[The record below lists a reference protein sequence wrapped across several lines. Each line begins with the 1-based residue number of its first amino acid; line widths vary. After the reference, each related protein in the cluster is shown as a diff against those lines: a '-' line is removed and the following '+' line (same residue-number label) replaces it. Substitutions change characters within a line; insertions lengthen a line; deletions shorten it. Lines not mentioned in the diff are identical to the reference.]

1 MCFRAEKKRI
11 TPGGRVLR
19 LIGLAVSLLLAGS
32 AAAQPGAQDAVRLQ
46 LSNTSGFQFAGYYAA
61 LDQGYYLEEG
71 LKVSIIER
79 ASDESP
85 ADEVLSGRA
94 EFGVLASEL
103 VRLRLEGK
111 PLVAVAAIFQESPLC
126 FVTLADSLISS
137 PADLIGKRVQLDDG
151 DIELRALL
159 RSAGVPITDLIVSP
173 RSRNIEDLV
182 ERRTDAIAGYVSSE
196 PNILRLRGAPVSV
209 IRPTNYGVDLYGDTL
224 FTSEVQLREHPA
236 RVAAFRRATLRGWQY
251 ALDHRDQVID
261 SLMTRHGG
269 AERGQTRDLLRFEA
283 TSVRDLILP
292 DLIALGEINRDRVQ
306 RTARMLTGLGLVAPP
321 APAALTGFVF
331 DPSPP
336 SPASGVVRWLMI
348 GLAASLMIGAVA
360 TIWNVQLRRAVE
372 RQTQEYRES
381 ERRLV
386 EAQAIGRVGDWQ
398 VDLATG
404 EQLWSR
410 EVYRIMDRDPALGP
424 PAREESLE
432 KYTPEDRARLEEAIR
447 RARELKETTQ
457 LDLSAVLP
465 SGRLLHQ
472 TSVIAPVV
480 DEDGKVIRIV
490 GTVQDITARKA
501 AEAARAQL
509 ASIVESSNDA
519 IISTD
524 LSGHVTSWNE
534 GAERLFGYAAGEI
547 TGRPVSMLIPPGSVD
562 GGPRLGQD
570 ARIANDETT
579 RVRKD
584 GRAIEV
590 SITIS
595 PVRDESGRIIGASSI
610 IRDITER
617 KRAEARYRS
626 LIDHAPDAI
635 VILDVEAGR
644 FVEANPGACRLH
656 GLSRDVLLTKNHIE
670 LSPPVQPDGRPSEE
684 AAMEYVRAALMGQ
697 TPVFRWDHLR
707 ADGTVVPCEIRLV
720 SIPSEG
726 GLLVR
731 GSITDITDRLRNEEN
746 LKRRT
751 EDLER
756 SNRELERFAYV
767 ASHDLQEPL
776 RMVTSFTQLLAKRYS
791 GKLGADAD
799 EFIGYAVD
807 GAKRMQM
814 LIDDLLAYSRAG
826 KLPLKLAQFPV
837 DEALDAALANLR
849 PTIETTRATVTR
861 AALPTVFADQ
871 TQMVQVLQNLVAN
884 ALKFTKDRV
893 PTVHIA
899 AARDNGDWV
908 FSVQDN
914 GIGIDP
920 RHTAR
925 LFVMFQRLHPR
936 HEYPGSGIGL
946 AICKMI
952 VERLGGR
959 IWVQST
965 PGEGST
971 FLFSIPERREA
982 IA

>member
-1 MCFRAEKKRI
+1 MPERNG
-11 TPGGRVLR
+11 PVLR
-19 LIGLAVSLLLAGS
+19 LIGVLVILLWAGS
-32 AAAQPGAQDAVRLQ
+32 AAAQTGGQDAVRLQ
-46 LSNTSGFQFAGYYAA
+46 LSNTSRFQFAGYYAA

-432 KYTPEDRARLEEAIR
+432 KYTPEDRARLEEAIK
-447 RARELKETTQ
+447 RARELQETTQ
-457 LDLSAVLP
+457 MDLSAVLP

-480 DEDGKVIRIV
+480 DADGKVIRIV

-524 LSGHVTSWNE
+524 LAGNVTSWNN

-547 TGRPVSMLIPPGSVD
+547 TGRPVSILIPPGSD
-562 GGPRLGQD
+562 DEGPRLGQD
-570 ARIANDETT
+570 TRIANDETT

-584 GRAIEV
+584 GRTIEV

-635 VILDVEAGR
+635 VILDVEAGSY
-644 FVEANPGACRLH
+644 VEANPGACRLH
-656 GLSRDVLLTKNHIE
+656 GLSREVLLTKNHIE

-684 AAMEYVRAALMGQ
+684 AAIEYVRAALMGQ

-707 ADGTVVPCEIRLV
+707 ADGTIVPCEVRLV
-720 SIPSEG
+720 SIPSES

-837 DEALDAALANLR
+837 DVALDAALANLR
-849 PTIETTRATVTR
+849 PTIESTKATVTR
-861 AALPTVFADQ
+861 AELPTVFADQ
-871 TQMVQVLQNLVAN
+871 TQLVQVLQNLVAN
-884 ALKFTKDRV
+884 ALKFTRDRA
-893 PTVHIA
+893 PAVHIA

-908 FSVQDN
+908 FSVKDN

-965 PGEGST
+965 PGEGSV

-982 IA
+982 IT